1 MDRGLRQRSPL
12 DREPEIDHNEHESHL
27 SSPFR
32 EQERWDYINQ
42 EKRHTYKLINDEKI
56 ILPVGSH
63 GPDDE
68 KIILPV
74 GSHGPGRGHATQNDC
89 ARTPL
94 HAEDRFHARGHLPFA
109 DQGPLGR

>member
-1 MDRGLRQRSPL
+1 MDRGLRQRPPL

-27 SSPFR
+27 SSPFQ

-42 EKRHTYKLINDEKI
+42 EKRHTYKLIN
-56 ILPVGSH
+56 
-63 GPDDE
+63 DE